1 MKTLIISAH
10 PNLEESVI
18 NRRWLTELR
27 KQPDLCTIHTLAA
40 CYPDGRIDVERKH
53 RLIEEHGS
61 LIFQF
66 PIYWFSCPPILK
78 TWFDEVLTHGWL
90 TEETAGISWRGA
102 RSRSRSQRANV
113 RRITA
118 STDDTTI
125 RSRSCSPRL
134 YGEARHARGEQIE
147 NRHLVLAANQGQRV
161 VKSRLHDLRP
171 LRHTASMLHKCTSK
185 PL

>member
-1 MKTLIISAH
+1 MKINIITKFQTHKILSHHHTRGFFFEHFPRRKYPTKKCVLVPHPSIRYHSTIEMEVFFMKTLIIAAH

-40 CYPDGRIDVERKH
+40 CYPDGRIDVEREH
-53 RLIEEHGS
+53 RLIEEHG
-61 LIFQF
+61 
-66 PIYWFSCPPILK
+66 
-78 TWFDEVLTHGWL
+78 GR

-102 RSRSRSQRANV
+102 RSRSRSQRAYV

-134 YGEARHARGEQIE
+134 YGEVHYARRADRE
-147 NRHLVLAANQGQRV
+147 
-161 VKSRLHDLRP
+161 SP
-171 LRHTASMLHKCTSK
+171 SCTCRR
-185 PL
+185 